1 MADTV
6 IAALQATARAHP
18 TRTAYARKEA
28 GLWQET
34 RWPEYHE
41 LVRRTARGLMAL
53 GVGPGRNL
61 AILSS
66 NRPEWFLTSLGAIAT
81 GGVPAGIY
89 TTSAPEQCEYI
100 AHHCEAAV
108 VVVENLAHLATFLA
122 CRERL
127 PHLRAIVLL
136 EGVSTAEGVVSWNE
150 LLRRGEGMSE
160 GQLDGCIAALDPEA
174 CASLIYTSGTTGP
187 PKAVMISHRNIL
199 WVARVV
205 VQTLRVGPED
215 RGLCYLPLSHV
226 AEQDLSLFGPVV
238 SGFATYFAE
247 SLEKVPDNLR
257 EVRPSFFFGVPR
269 VWEKMQAALTA
280 GIAAASPGRRRLL
293 QWARRVGLRA
303 GYAAERG
310 QRSPLGMGLARAVVF
325 SKLRRRLG
333 LDRARICLVSA
344 APVTRETLEFFLSLD
359 IPVLELYG
367 MSECT
372 GPATLSMPDHRRTG
386 WAGRALPGAEVCVA
400 ENDGEVL
407 IRGPHVFLGYFKDEE
422 ATRAARDALGWLHS
436 GDVGEID
443 ADGYLRVTDRKKEL
457 LVTSG
462 GKKTGP
468 AVLESR
474 LKQLPGV
481 AQAVVVG
488 DGRNYLAALLTLD
501 PLRVAAVAADAGSPA
516 QDVRSAAVC
525 PLFRGHL
532 ERALEGA
539 NAHFARFETIKR
551 FSVLSSEWSV
561 DGGELTPTLKL
572 KRRVIYKKYEAEIER
587 LYT

>member
-6 IAALQATARAHP
+6 IAALEGTARAHP

-28 GLWQET
+28 GVWRET
-34 RWPEYHE
+34 RWAEYHE
-41 LVRRTARGLMAL
+41 IVRRTARGLMAL
-53 GVGPGRNL
+53 GVGPGRNV

-66 NRPEWFLTSLGAIAT
+66 NRPEWFLASLGAVAT

-108 VVVENLAHLATFLA
+108 VVVENPDHLATFLA

-150 LLRRGEGMSE
+150 LLRHGEEVSE
-160 GQLDGCIAALDPEA
+160 GQLDGRIAALDPEA

-205 VQTLRVGPED
+205 VRILEVVPED

-226 AEQDLSLFGPVV
+226 AEQDLSLFGPIV

-247 SLEKVPDNLR
+247 SLEKVKDNLL

-269 VWEKMQAALTA
+269 VWEKMQAALAA
-280 GIAAASPGRRRLL
+280 GIAAAGPGRRHLL
-293 QWARRVGLRA
+293 QWAQRVGLRA

-310 QRSPLGMGLARAVVF
+310 ERRPLGMGLARTFVF

-344 APVTRETLEFFLSLD
+344 APVMRETLEFFLSLD
-359 IPVLELYG
+359 IPVLEIYG

-372 GPATLSMPDHRRTG
+372 GPATLSLPDHRRTG
-386 WAGRALPGAEVCVA
+386 WAGRALPGAEVRIA
-400 ENDGEVL
+400 QEDGEVL

-422 ATRAARDALGWLHS
+422 ATRAARDAEGWLHS

-501 PLRVAAVAADAGSPA
+501 PLRVAAVAAEAGSPA
-516 QDVRSAAVC
+516 LDVSSAAAC
-525 PLFRGHL
+525 PVFRDHL
-532 ERALEGA
+532 ERALEDA

-551 FSVLSSEWSV
+551 FSVLPAEWSV